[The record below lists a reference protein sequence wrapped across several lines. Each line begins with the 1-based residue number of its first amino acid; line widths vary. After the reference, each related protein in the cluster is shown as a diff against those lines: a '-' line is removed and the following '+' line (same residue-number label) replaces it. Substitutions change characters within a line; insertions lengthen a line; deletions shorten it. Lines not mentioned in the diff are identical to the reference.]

1 MSLEEPEPRK
11 KDWVRIAFFI
21 LSPVIGTVGTA
32 AHAWI
37 TGIRWWE
44 PALFLGLYALV
55 GVSVTAGYH
64 RLFAHR
70 SYECHPAVQAF
81 YLFFGAMALQNSI
94 LAWGSDHRIH
104 HRYVD
109 KDWDPYNIQRGGLW
123 AHILWIFYQSKPG
136 RTFDDVPDLKHNR
149 LVQWQ
154 HRYSSWIGIVGG
166 LGLPTL
172 IGWAMGSALGGLLWG
187 GFLRIVV
194 VHHSTFFVNSI
205 AHLYGTRPY
214 TESNSARDNPWVALL
229 TNGEGYHNFHHR
241 FPADFRNGIRWYQW
255 DPSKWWI
262 RGLRA
267 AGLARGLRQTSPIV
281 IERARLQTAVGHAE
295 SRLATTPSHLQEAI
309 RNRLDAAHRSLESAT
324 RFWADLQ
331 ARSRRDWKEY
341 RQHLAAARRRR
352 REALQILR
360 GRLDPQACGE

>member
-1 MSLEEPEPRK
+1 MSPGTLETQK
-11 KDWVRIAFFI
+11 KDWTRIAFFV
-21 LSPVIGTVGTA
+21 LTPLIGTVGTA
-32 AHAWI
+32 AHAWRF
-37 TGIRWWE
+37 GFRWWE
-44 PALFLGLYALV
+44 PALFLALYALV

-109 KDWDPYNIQRGGLW
+109 RDWDPYNIQRGGLW
-123 AHILWIFYQSKPG
+123 AHILWIFYKGPAD
-136 RTFDDVPDLKHNR
+136 RTFDDVPDLKRNR

-154 HRYSSWIGIVGG
+154 HRHASLIGIVGG

-194 VHHSTFFVNSI
+194 VHHTTFFVNSI
-205 AHLYGTRPY
+205 AHLYGSRPY
-214 TESNSARDNPWVALL
+214 TEANSARDNAWVALL

-262 RGLRA
+262 RGLRVL
-267 AGLARGLRQTSPIV
+267 GLARGLRSTPALV
-281 IERARLQTAVGHAE
+281 IERSRLETARARAE
-295 SRLATTPSHLQEAI
+295 SRAGAGAAHPIEAV
-309 RNRLDAAHRSLESAT
+309 RHHLDAAHHALERAAVLWAEAREKGRRSW
-324 RFWADLQ
+324 R
-331 ARSRRDWKEY
+331 EY
-341 RQHLAAARRRR
+341 REQLALARRKRA
-352 REALQILR
+352 EALRML
-360 GRLDPQACGE
+360 GSMPEGV